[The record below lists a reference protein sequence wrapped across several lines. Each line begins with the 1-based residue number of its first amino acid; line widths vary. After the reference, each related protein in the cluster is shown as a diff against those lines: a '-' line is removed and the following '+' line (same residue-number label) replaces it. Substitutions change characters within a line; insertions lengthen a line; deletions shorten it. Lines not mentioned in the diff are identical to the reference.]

1 MLTLPGS
8 ILAQALAHL
17 IGGQPWLRDKLV
29 AFSGRRARIE
39 VFPVAVHLE
48 VAADGGLVRSA
59 PGEADAVVAL
69 SPFTAMRLLTG
80 DQSAR
85 GQVSVRGDTALAG
98 ALSAVLS
105 ELRWDVE
112 EDLSRVVGDVAAH
125 RIASSA
131 RSFAQ
136 WQRRSARDLMESS
149 VEYMV
154 EERKLLPPAAQ
165 VRDWA
170 RAVEALRDDVERLTK
185 RIDRLSRKA

>member
-1 MLTLPGS
+1 MLHLPGS
-8 ILAQALAHL
+8 VLARALAHL
-17 IGGQPWLRDKLV
+17 LKGQPWLRDKLV
-29 AFSGRRARIE
+29 PFTGRRARIE
-39 VFPVAVHLE
+39 VFPVAVDLE
-48 VAADGGLVRSA
+48 VATDGALVRSG

-69 SPFTAMRLLTG
+69 SPFTAIRLLSG

-85 GQVSVRGDTALAG
+85 GQVSVRGDAALASVLG
-98 ALSAVLS
+98 AVLS

-125 RIASSA
+125 RIATSA

-136 WQRRSARDLMESS
+136 WQRRSGRDLMHSG

-170 RAVEALRDDVERLTK
+170 RAVDTLRDDVERLTK